1 MNNTNKNTPKYYSLA
16 ELSASI
22 ESIIG
27 KTYSHSYWIK
37 AEIAKLNYYPKSGH
51 CYPDLVEKKDGKVK
65 AQIRGTI
72 WAGNYNNINKKFIS
86 ETKEALNDGMTV
98 LFLARVTY
106 NAVYGLSLQI
116 TDIEPSFTLGEMA
129 KERIQSIEKLKH
141 DGIFENNKLI
151 IAPLLIQRIAIISV
165 ETSKGYHDF
174 YSTIDNNTWNYK
186 IFHMLFPA
194 VLQGEAAISSISEQL
209 DRIEKASNHFD
220 AVAIIRGGGGD
231 IGLSSYDSYKLS
243 RKVATFPLPII
254 TGIGHATNQTVTEMV
269 AWENKI
275 TPTDVAYFLIQRFHN
290 FSVRIENAQKSII
303 ELSKEYIYE
312 NKTVLKQ
319 LMSSLK
325 ASSEGIINSNYGEL
339 HQYLTNL
346 KYTSQRSLD
355 INKQILKNTTSKLSF
370 KPSVI
375 LTNKKYKLEKTAEK
389 LAVTSKQILTHTVHK
404 ITSLEEK
411 LNLLKPENI
420 LKRGYSIT
428 LVNGKPITNTEEVS
442 VGDELETVIYKGVI
456 NSKVSNIDKNTKS

>member
-1 MNNTNKNTPKYYSLA
+1 MNNSKKNTPKYYSLA

-27 KTYSHSYWIK
+27 KTYRQSYWIK

-72 WAGNYNNINKKFIS
+72 WAGNYNNINKKFIA

-141 DGIFENNKLI
+141 EGLFDNNKLK
-151 IAPLLIQRIAIISV
+151 IAPLLIQRIAVISV

-174 YSTIDNNTWNYK
+174 YKTIDQNTWNYK

-209 DRIEKASNHFD
+209 DRINKVNKHFD

-243 RKVATFPLPII
+243 RKVATFPLPVI
-254 TGIGHATNQTVTEMV
+254 TGIGHATNQTVTELV

-290 FSVRIENAQKSII
+290 LSVRIENAQKSII
-303 ELSKEYIYE
+303 ESSKEYIYE
-312 NKTVLKQ
+312 NKSILKQ
-319 LMSSLK
+319 LITAIKS
-325 ASSEGIINSNYGEL
+325 SSEGIINHNYGEL
-339 HQYLTNL
+339 HRHLTNL
-346 KYTSQRSLD
+346 KYGSQKSLD
-355 INKQILKNTTSKLSF
+355 INKHILKETTSKLSF

-375 LTNKKYKLEKTAEK
+375 LTNRKYNLEKTVDK
-389 LAVTSKQILTHTVHK
+389 LTVTSKQTLTHSNHNIST
-404 ITSLEEK
+404 LEGK

-428 LVNGKPITNTEEVS
+428 LKNGLPITNTNNIT

-456 NSKVSNIDKNTKS
+456 SSKVTNIDKNTK